1 MSFSDFKSIAEVQK
15 RYAIRYEEEVFIAAI
30 ELPPPQSFLDD
41 FAFNRKNI
49 DIFSSEAAR
58 SETIISPLL
67 REVYKHHY
75 GSCSFWIQKSIAFDA
90 MLSGTPDYIFSK
102 KSNLGKT
109 VLETPIVM
117 VVEAKKNDFEQGWG
131 QCMAEMVAAQKIN
144 NSPHRPVYG
153 IVTDANLWQFGRLR
167 ADVFTKEPENF
178 TIDNLPRLF
187 GALDV
192 LTRRATQENEG
203 CC

>member
-1 MSFSDFKSIAEVQK
+1 
-15 RYAIRYEEEVFIAAI
+15 
-30 ELPPPQSFLDD
+30 
-41 FAFNRKNI
+41 
-49 DIFSSEAAR
+49 
-58 SETIISPLL
+58 
-67 REVYKHHY
+67 
-75 GSCSFWIQKSIAFDA
+75 
-90 MLSGTPDYIFSK
+90 
-102 KSNLGKT
+102 
-109 VLETPIVM
+109 M

-178 TIDNLPRLF
+178 TIDKLPRLF